1 MSLAESSFT
10 ETTSPAPHR
19 AALGHEMATAA
30 YAIVLMAPQLLA
42 APVRN
47 NKNAEP
53 PVSLRL
59 QEALR
64 QAHVWAE
71 LPSQSFPATQELTYS
86 AVRQLGLTG
95 RLVGLLVQKPPGTY
109 TLHFLQVALTQLIS
123 NIRSPAV
130 VVDQAVSMAKEV
142 PELEGQGGFI
152 NGLLRKFLRERQS
165 LLAQARVHPEAAH
178 NFPQWWQ
185 DRLIKGWG
193 VELAHEIMA
202 SAQSA
207 PPFTLRINQLWGTA
221 EAYAEADKNAQQA
234 FKSQTDTTVEF
245 ATTGATDQSAEAQD
259 SPNTVVAP
267 EGSTTL
273 TQARTFGAI
282 ADSAAVILPPVPVD
296 RLEGFAQG
304 WVSVQDL
311 AAQLAAQ
318 LLDVQ
323 PQHHVLDA
331 CAAPGG
337 KTTHLLEYQPSR
349 LVAADVEPA
358 RLAKIREN
366 LQRYQSFGG
375 MNVELLRADLKKFG
389 PSNRAQFDRILLD
402 APCSASGIVRRH
414 PDIRW
419 VRKRGDLATLVAEQ
433 KALLASLWLSL
444 KPGGKLLYATC
455 SVFPEE
461 NDDVVRAFVD
471 KTTDAHW
478 ISLSAPLEGLRLAP
492 GRSNSLRLLPSDGVR
507 SGLSQTQDENAQS
520 QTSEHP
526 THEHDGFYLALLEKR
541 I

>member
-1 MSLAESSFT
+1 MSSADPSFT
-10 ETTSPAPHR
+10 ETLNPAPHR

-30 YAIVLMAPQLLA
+30 YAIVLMAPQLQA
-42 APVRN
+42 APVRI

-53 PVSLRL
+53 PTSLRL

-109 TLHFLQVALTQLIS
+109 TLHFLQVALTQLIA
-123 NIRSPAV
+123 NMRSPAV

-165 LLAQARVHPEAAH
+165 LLSQAKVHPEAAH

-185 DRLIKGWG
+185 DRLVKAWG
-193 VELAHEIMA
+193 EKLAIEIMA
-202 SAQSA
+202 SAQSG
-207 PPFTLRINQLWGTA
+207 PPFTLRVNRRWGSAKAYTELVVKAQPAANAAFSGTGTTAQLGGSVSTESA
-221 EAYAEADKNAQQA
+221 
-234 FKSQTDTTVEF
+234 TTERTEF
-245 ATTGATDQSAEAQD
+245 ASSRIALRNMGAI
-259 SPNTVVAP
+259 
-267 EGSTTL
+267 EGSV
-273 TQARTFGAI
+273 
-282 ADSAAVILPPVPVD
+282 AVILPPCPVNQ
-296 RLEGFAQG
+296 LEGFEQG

-318 LLDVQ
+318 VLDVQ

-366 LQRYQSFGG
+366 LQRYQSWGG
-375 MNVELLRADLKKFG
+375 MNVELLRSDLKKFG
-389 PSNRAQFDRILLD
+389 PSNRALFDRILLD

-419 VRKRGDLATLVAEQ
+419 VRKRGDLATLVSEQ

-478 ISLSAPLEGLRLAP
+478 ISLSTPLEGLRLAP
-492 GRSNSLRLLPSDGVR
+492 GRSNSLRLLPSDGVL
-507 SGLSQTQDENAQS
+507 SGLSQTQDENTQS
-520 QTSEHP
+520 QTSEP
-526 THEHDGFYLALLEKR
+526 SIHEHDGFYLALLEKR
-541 I
+541 V

>member
-1 MSLAESSFT
+1 MSTAESSLS
-10 ETTSPAPHR
+10 ESTSPAPHR

-30 YAIVLMAPQLLA
+30 YAIVLMAPQLQA

-142 PELEGQGGFI
+142 PELEGQSGFI

-165 LLAQARVHPEAAH
+165 LLAQAKVHPEAAH

-193 VELAHEIMA
+193 ETLAHEIMA

-207 PPFTLRINQLWGTA
+207 PPFTLRINRLWGTA
-221 EAYAEADKNAQQA
+221 AAYAQAQL
-234 FKSQTDTTVEF
+234 TTQVL
-245 ATTGATDQSAEAQD
+245 S
-259 SPNTVVAP
+259 
-267 EGSTTL
+267 
-273 TQARTFGAI
+273 TQAPQPETQVDADDETGTQRVAVDQLDVVLATQGQAPAKPRAIGAI
-282 ADSAAVILPPVPVD
+282 VGSAAVILPPCPVD
-296 RLEGFAQG
+296 RLEGFASG

-323 PQHHVLDA
+323 PHHHVLDA

-366 LQRYQSFGG
+366 LQRYQSWGG

-389 PSNRAQFDRILLD
+389 PGNRAQFDRILLD

-455 SVFPEE
+455 SVFQEE

-507 SGLSQTQDENAQS
+507 FGVGQTQDENAQS
-520 QTSEHP
+520 PISEYP

-541 I
+541 T

>member
-1 MSLAESSFT
+1 MSPLEPGVAQNNLTDE
-10 ETTSPAPHR
+10 APHR
-19 AALGHEMATAA
+19 AALGHEMAAAA

-42 APVRN
+42 APVRQH
-47 NKNAEP
+47 KGAEP
-53 PVSLRL
+53 PISLRL

-64 QAHVWAE
+64 QAHSWAE
-71 LPSQSFPATQELTYS
+71 LPSQSFAAAQELTYS

-165 LLAQARVHPEAAH
+165 LLSQAKVHPEAAH

-185 DRLIKGWG
+185 DRLVKAWG
-193 VELAHEIMA
+193 EALAFEIMD

-207 PPFTLRINQLWGTA
+207 PPFTLRVNQRWGTA
-221 EAYAEADKNAQQA
+221 QAYFEAHTKAQPMDAQLAHVQA
-234 FKSQTDTTVEF
+234 SEDQ
-245 ATTGATDQSAEAQD
+245 ATELPTSVAVDPTEQAV
-259 SPNTVVAP
+259 SPRFV
-267 EGSTTL
+267 
-273 TQARTFGAI
+273 GAI
-282 ADSAAVILPPVPVD
+282 GNSAVILPPCPVD
-296 RLEGFAQG
+296 RLDGFSQG

-323 PQHHVLDA
+323 PDHHVLDA

-349 LVAADVEPA
+349 LVAADVEPG

-366 LQRYQSFGG
+366 LQRYQSWDG

-492 GRSNSLRLLPSDGVR
+492 GRSNSLRLLPSNGAR
-507 SGLSQTQDENAQS
+507 SGLGQTQNEDTQS
-520 QTSEHP
+520 PTNEHP

>member
-1 MSLAESSFT
+1 MSDAESSFN
-10 ETTSPAPHR
+10 ETTNPAPHR

-165 LLAQARVHPEAAH
+165 LLAQAKVHPEAAH

-193 VELAHEIMA
+193 VELAQEIMA

-221 EAYAEADKNAQQA
+221 QTYANSEL
-234 FKSQTDTTVEF
+234 
-245 ATTGATDQSAEAQD
+245 SAETQD
-259 SPNTVVAP
+259 SSDTLVAP
-267 EGSTTL
+267 EGSTTIKQ
-273 TQARTFGAI
+273 TRTIGAI
-282 ADSAAVILPPVPVD
+282 AGSAAVIWPPCPVD
-296 RLEGFAQG
+296 LLEGFAQG

-375 MNVELLRADLKKFG
+375 MNVELLRVDLKKFG

-507 SGLSQTQDENAQS
+507 SGQSHTQDENAQS
-520 QTSEHP
+520 QTSEQP

>member
-1 MSLAESSFT
+1 MSTQSEPQSELA
-10 ETTSPAPHR
+10 PAPLR
-19 AALGHEMATAA
+19 AALGHEMAAAA
-30 YAIVLMAPQLLA
+30 YAITLIAPQLQA
-42 APVRN
+42 APVRIRT
-47 NKNAEP
+47 NKGEP
-53 PVSLRL
+53 APEPLRL
-59 QEALR
+59 QEALK
-64 QAHVWAE
+64 QAQQWAE
-71 LPSQSFPATQELTYS
+71 LPSQSYPATQELAYS

-95 RLVGLLVQKPPGTY
+95 RIVGLLVQRPPGTF
-109 TLHFLQVALTQLIS
+109 TLHFLQVVLTQLLAG
-123 NIRSPAV
+123 IRSPAI

-142 PELEGQGGFI
+142 PDLEGQGGFI
-152 NGLLRKFLRERQS
+152 NGLLRKFLREQAN
-165 LLAQARVHPEAAH
+165 LLTQARIHPEAAT

-185 DRLIKGWG
+185 ERLVKAWG
-193 VELAHEIMA
+193 EPIAHEIMA
-202 SAQSA
+202 SAQTP
-207 PPFTLRINQLWGTA
+207 PPFTLRVNRRWGSA
-221 EAYAEADKNAQQA
+221 QAYAELQPGQVID
-234 FKSQTDTTVEF
+234 
-245 ATTGATDQSAEAQD
+245 D
-259 SPNTVVAP
+259 S
-267 EGSTTL
+267 
-273 TQARTFGAI
+273 GAI
-282 ADSAAVILPPVPVD
+282 IVKPCPVD
-296 RLEGFAQG
+296 QLTGFADG

-337 KTTHLLEYQPSR
+337 KTTHLLEYQPAR
-349 LVAADVEPA
+349 LVAADVEAA

-366 LQRYQSFGG
+366 LQRYQAWDG
-375 MNVELLRADLKKFG
+375 MKVELLRADLKKFG
-389 PSNRAQFDRILLD
+389 PGNRDQFDRILLD

-419 VRKRGDLATLVAEQ
+419 ARKRGDLATLVAEQ

-478 ISLSAPLEGLRLAP
+478 ISLSAPLEGLSLAP
-492 GRSNSLRLLPSDGVR
+492 GRSNSLRFLPSNGVNA
-507 SGLSQTQDENAQS
+507 GGESQPQDENAQS
-520 QTSEHP
+520 RPQPKPS
-526 THEHDGFYLALLEKR
+526 HEHDGFYIALLEKR